1 MDSRV
6 IFLVENISFPQDRR
20 VRQEAEALAA
30 RGWKVS
36 VICPRGG
43 TQGSTSFEV
52 IDNIKVYRYRQPFQ
66 GGGILGYV
74 LEYSWAM
81 LASFILILWIWA
93 KDGFDVLHAANP
105 PDLLFLVAS
114 PFLLFGK
121 KFVYDQHDL
130 CPELL
135 AFKFQR
141 ATALRRILFFLEQC
155 SYRLADLVIVTN
167 QSAYETARQRGGV
180 QPEKLCIVRNGPD
193 LKYFSSIAPCA
204 DLRDSARYLVV
215 YVGSIAKQ
223 DGVDTLVKAANHII
237 QTRRRTDVKFA
248 LLGDGDNL
256 QELRDLVGF
265 FGLEQYVS
273 FAGWV
278 DDSKLLRYLSSAD
291 VCVAPDPPVPINQLS
306 TFIKIMEYMSCGKVT
321 VSFDLLESRRTAG
334 PAAVFVRTHNPESFG
349 DAILEILD
357 DPIRRETLGRLAL
370 ERVRTSL
377 HWGLSSEVLAGAYEQ
392 VIQRGAPRVHHLNL
406 SARWIWKRST
416 EMKRRSID
424 HVDSSAARNPSRL
437 T

>member
-6 IFLVENISFPQDRR
+6 IFLVENMSFPQDRR
-20 VRQEAEALAA
+20 VRQEAEALAT

-43 TQGSTSFEV
+43 TDGSSSFEV

-66 GGGILGYV
+66 GGGMLGYV
-74 LEYSWAM
+74 LEYGWAM
-81 LASFILILWIWA
+81 LASFILILSIWA

-105 PDLLFLVAS
+105 PDLFFLVAA
-114 PFLLFGK
+114 PFLLCGK

-141 ATALRRILFFLEQC
+141 ATALRSILFFLERC

-167 QSAYETARQRGGV
+167 QSAYETARKRGGV

-193 LKYFSSIAPCA
+193 LRYFNSIAPCPYLK
-204 DLRDSARYLVV
+204 DPARYLVV

-237 QTRRRTDVKFA
+237 HTRGRTDVKFA
-248 LLGDGDNL
+248 LLGDGDSL
-256 QELRDLVGF
+256 QELRDLVGVL
-265 FGLEQYVS
+265 GIERYVS

-278 DDSKLLRYLSSAD
+278 GDSKLLEYLSTAD
-291 VCVAPDPPVPINQLS
+291 VCAAPDAPVPINQLS

-334 PAAVFVRTHNPESFG
+334 PAAMFVCTHNPESFG
-349 DAILEILD
+349 NAILEILD
-357 DPIRRETLGRLAL
+357 DPLRRERLGQLAL
-370 ERVRTSL
+370 ERVRTTL
-377 HWGLSSEVLAGAYEQ
+377 HWGLSSEVLVTTYEQ
-392 VIQRGAPRVHHLNL
+392 VIQRGVLRVHHPEYERLVDLEPAYRN
-406 SARWIWKRST
+406 
-416 EMKRRSID
+416 EGQID
-424 HVDSSAARNPSRL
+424 
-437 T
+437 